1 MKLPWPLAGRDREA
15 EQALR
20 AGRALV
26 RQAQRVVAL
35 TGAGISTPSGI
46 PDFRSSASGL
56 WELADPMEVA
66 SIWSFRRRPE
76 AFFDWVRPLAETIL
90 TAKPNPAH
98 TALARAEQLGY
109 LKAILTQNID
119 DLHHRAGSR
128 RVLELHGHLREATC
142 MRCHAVVQAEMTLR
156 DFIQTGRLP
165 HCQCGGLLKPNVIL
179 FGEMLPHEILQQAQ
193 AEAQACDLMLVAGS
207 SLEVMPASDLPM
219 LAKEAGARLVI
230 VNLAPTPL
238 DDEADV
244 LIRADV
250 AKAIPALLA

>member
-1 MKLPWPLAGRDREA
+1 MKLPWPLAGRDRET

-26 RQAQRVVAL
+26 RQAKRVVAL

-46 PDFRSSASGL
+46 PDFRSSASSL

-66 SIWSFRRRPE
+66 SIWAFRRRPE
-76 AFFDWVRPLAETIL
+76 AFFDWVRPLAKTIL

-98 TALARAEQLGY
+98 IALARAEQLGY
-109 LKAILTQNID
+109 LMAILTQNID

-142 MRCHAVVQAEMTLR
+142 MRCHAVIDAGPTLR
-156 DFIQTGRLP
+156 EFIETGHPP
-165 HCQCGGLLKPNVIL
+165 HCACGGILKPNVIL
-179 FGEMLPHEILQQAQ
+179 FGEMLPHVILAQAQ
-193 AEAQACDLMLVAGS
+193 QEAQACDLMLVAGS

-219 LAKEAGARLVI
+219 LAKEAGAKLVI

-238 DDEADV
+238 DDEADIIV
-244 LIRADV
+244 RADV